1 MAVRDAIILKLGGEV
16 VHSGPDAP
24 GAHAATSFGLGG
36 IYRLGEHAS
45 LLFSGGPGVIH
56 HGGGTQ
62 FNAYVALGLN
72 F

>member
-1 MAVRDAIILKLGGEV
+1 M
-16 VHSGPDAP
+16 
-24 GAHAATSFGLGG
+24 TSFNAGG

-45 LLFSGGPGVIH
+45 LLFSGGPGVVH

-62 FNAYVALGLN
+62 FNAYLALGLN